1 LPYFLFLSASNPLG
15 FQHVGQILD
24 AGQHPA
30 QLGNV
35 FYFTATPTR
44 THTPTVTPTR
54 TNTPTATLLPVV
66 TGLPGTGG
74 APIRNEDFPWSLV
87 IAGGFSAIA
96 LVLGVRAYRRTHLPK
111 Q

>member
-1 LPYFLFLSASNPLG
+1 LFLSASNPLS

-30 QLGNV
+30 QLGNI
-35 FYFTATPTR
+35 FHYTATPI
-44 THTPTVTPTR
+44 R

-74 APIRNEDFPWSLV
+74 ALRQTAAGNEASV
-87 IAGGFSAIA
+87 
-96 LVLGVRAYRRTHLPK
+96 
-111 Q
+111 